1 MNHSRCWCTF
11 SYLGTRGVLKQSIRP
26 LGGKQGPCWP
36 KQSAPMCW
44 AATNWNHQV
53 PQFSVDDW
61 LWVPQRH
68 MLVSHLLL
76 TLMWASAVRVMIP
89 TFHGEAFKLA
99 KSVPLSRLGSQPAV
113 MCSSKLI
120 LTNTIGEKGRA
131 AQARASL
138 SLVVFDKTKF
148 QDTRTISRR
157 VYFSGSWPVSA
168 QRRKPERQGPNQIRG
183 PQVEN

>member
-1 MNHSRCWCTF
+1 MHLLLLGYKGSSEAEHKAPGKEAGTMLTQTF
-11 SYLGTRGVLKQSIRP
+11 CPHVLSCHQLEP
-26 LGGKQGPCWP
+26 P
-36 KQSAPMCW
+36 
-44 AATNWNHQV
+44 TWN
-53 PQFSVDDW
+53 QFSVDDW

-148 QDTRTISRR
+148 QDARTISRR

-183 PQVEN
+183 PQ